1 MKTTIKILLAIT
13 LLTIFTSCE
22 VEDYNQ
28 PSPTLNYIPEAK
40 EFVMPEILKGDYK
53 EHLGEVNKGTISI
66 TENTFVIES
75 EMFTITVTLNSENA
89 LAEGCYL
96 YITLEDGRI
105 IKITNWIESGNRIY
119 IVLLD
124 SELEYELGIFD
135 KLKTKN

>member
-13 LLTIFTSCE
+13 LLTLFTSCE

-28 PSPTLNYIPEAK
+28 PSPTLNYTPEAK
-40 EFVMPEILKGDYK
+40 TFVMPEALKGNYK
-53 EHLGEVNKGTISI
+53 EHLGELNKGTMSI

-89 LAEGCYL
+89 LSEGCYL
-96 YITLEDGRI
+96 YITLEDGRV
-105 IKITNWIESGNRIY
+105 IKITNWVEIGNRIY

-124 SELEYELGIFD
+124 SELEYELGNFD
-135 KLKTKN
+135 KLGNK

>member
-1 MKTTIKILLAIT
+1 MKKFIRTTLLAIT
-13 LLTIFTSCE
+13 LTGCSLPE
-22 VEDYNQ
+22 VNQ
-28 PSPTLNYIPEAK
+28 PSPTLNYVPEAKTFMIPEA
-40 EFVMPEILKGDYK
+40 LKGNYK
-53 EHLGEVNKGTISI
+53 EHLGEVNKGIISI

-119 IVLLD
+119 IVILD
-124 SELEYELGIFD
+124 SELEYELGNFD

>member
-1 MKTTIKILLAIT
+1 MKNFIITTLLAIT
-13 LLTIFTSCE
+13 LTGCSLPE
-22 VEDYNQ
+22 VNQ
-28 PSPTLNYIPEAK
+28 PAPTLNYVPEAK
-40 EFVMPEILKGDYK
+40 TFVMPEALKGNYK

-96 YITLEDGRI
+96 YITLEDGRV

-119 IVLLD
+119 IVLSD
-124 SELEYELGIFD
+124 IELQYELGNFD
-135 KLKTKN
+135 KVGTKI

>member
-13 LLTIFTSCE
+13 LLTLFTSCE

-28 PSPTLNYIPEAK
+28 PSPTLDYVPEAK
-40 EFVMPEILKGDYK
+40 TFIMPEALKGNYK

-124 SELEYELGIFD
+124 SELEYELGNFD
-135 KLKTKN
+135 KL